1 MTNRA
6 LAVEIVIIAL
16 KHQSNLTLY
25 FYLNEIIFTLNIKS
39 GWEPKQAFI
48 YLMKKLVK
56 EQCINNPDNSIWI
69 TDQ

>member
-1 MTNRA
+1 LISLDRFSDFISDKSNMTNRA

-39 GWEPKQAFI
+39 GWEPK
-48 YLMKKLVK
+48 
-56 EQCINNPDNSIWI
+56 
-69 TDQ
+69 